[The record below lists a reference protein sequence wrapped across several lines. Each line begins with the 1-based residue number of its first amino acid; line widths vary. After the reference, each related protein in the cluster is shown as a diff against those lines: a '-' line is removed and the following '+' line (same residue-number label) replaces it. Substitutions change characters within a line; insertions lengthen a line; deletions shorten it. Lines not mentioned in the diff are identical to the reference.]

1 MPEELIQLTTDP
13 IRKIPQEILLIRMG
27 ENFYTKDHKEGS
39 FTLDHDA
46 ADKILQ
52 EFDSRGIG
60 DISVFLSKTGTAGN
74 RQMFG
79 LRKITTVC
87 MS

>member
-1 MPEELIQLTTDP
+1 MPEDLMQLTTDP

-39 FTLDHDA
+39 FTLDHNA
-46 ADKILQ
+46 AEKILQ

-60 DISVFLSKTGTAGN
+60 VGKTVVV
-74 RQMFG
+74 
-79 LRKITTVC
+79 RKITLR
-87 MS
+87 SRRKLP

>member
-1 MPEELIQLTTDP
+1 MPEELIQLSSDP

-39 FTLDHDA
+39 FTLDHNA

-60 DISVFLSKTGTAGN
+60 VGKTAEV
-74 RQMFG
+74 
-79 LRKITTVC
+79 RKITLR
-87 MS
+87 SRRKLP

>member
-39 FTLDHDA
+39 FSLDHA
-46 ADKILQ
+46 AAEKILQ

-60 DISVFLSKTGTAGN
+60 VGKTVEV
-74 RQMFG
+74 
-79 LRKITTVC
+79 RKITLR
-87 MS
+87 SRRKLP